1 MPRDEIEDW
10 LFLLET
16 KASERGVSIDFD
28 VDGQVFH
35 FLLGEEDPV
44 LGKVRISK
52 ASSRNFTNEHGET
65 HIWQRFDREQEQLQ
79 EDSDQRVCSIQLD
92 IQDDGSYQENQDHFL
107 FIPGELILQET
118 YSKGDQKI
126 YITSP
131 GEYRGE
137 LARYADDWDA
147 LFEYATGDL
156 PLEEIDEEQVQAK
169 LQELTDEDDGDINEL
184 PRNEDPS
191 VWIEKTKLEGREY
204 KQKGELRLGNAIY
217 SPSANAAGHRVY
229 EGLRHAD
236 VGDIVLHLLQ
246 DRGEVV
252 GVSTIESKLEE
263 GWEGHPDFS
272 WNGEQREEGGYRRW
286 LTDYEEF
293 ETPASIYD
301 DILHHD
307 RYEDELKRIRREYDR
322 LFYDKNLDLVE
333 GFYFTQCP
341 DELVSIFARELE
353 KIPPYLETR
362 NYELEQIDETEMP
375 TRYFWVNTGID
386 DWQHEDGEMFYTA
399 TNKQGSDRRNLEAFE
414 HASADDNVVIYHMS
428 PQKQI
433 VGRGRV
439 TKSLHEE
446 YVESRGEHAEGI
458 TVEWEESLGG
468 PSWETVKAD
477 SELANCEVVT
487 SDKAYYLT
495 ELTEAEYNR
504 ILDLAYRTTFNDY
517 ARELAVPPEDI
528 TVERRNLHF
537 PDDEWQRIKTRIR
550 QALVDGNHVLLFG
563 PPGTGKTKLARQV
576 CTKTV
581 GENGFELVTASADW
595 STFDTVGGYQT
606 TADKRLEFKP
616 GVVLD
621 RFHADSHGTPENE
634 WLVIDELNRAD
645 IDKAFGSLFSA
656 LTGESVILP
665 YDDSDGERIEI
676 LDASRENELIGTNKY
691 YIPEDWRM
699 LATINTLDKTS
710 LYEMSYAFMRR
721 WAFIPVGI
729 PDLPEPNEDPD
740 EDGSDLAALVESYV
754 DVWAADEGVPQ
765 EPAHYEPVGRIWY
778 TINQER
784 AIGPAIVK
792 DIYQYVAAASSTAR
806 ADYVSPIIMY
816 VFPQLEGLRRAKLE
830 QLISQLESIIGND
843 SGELWKVAN
852 DFFQIDLQPDL
863 EIEE

>member
-10 LFLLET
+10 LSALEA
-16 KASERGVSIDFD
+16 KAAERGVSVDFD
-28 VDGQVFH
+28 VEGRVFH

-52 ASSRNFTNEHGET
+52 ASSRNFTNERGET

-79 EDSDQRVCSIQLD
+79 EDPDQRVCSIQLD
-92 IQDDGSYQENQDHFL
+92 IQDDGSYQEGRDHFL

-131 GEYRGE
+131 GEYQGE

-156 PLEEIDEEQVQAK
+156 SLNDVDEEQVQAK
-169 LQELTDEDDGDINEL
+169 LQELTDEGGGNNDEL
-184 PRNEDPS
+184 SRNEDPS
-191 VWIEKTKLEGREY
+191 VWIEKTELTGREY
-204 KQKGELRLGNAIY
+204 KQQGELRLGNAIY

-246 DRGEVV
+246 DRGEIV

-272 WNGEQREEGGYRRW
+272 WNDEQREEGGYRRW
-286 LTDYEEF
+286 LADYKEF

-301 DILHHD
+301 DILHND
-307 RYEDELKRIRREYDR
+307 RYEDVLKHIRREYER
-322 LFYDKNLDLVE
+322 LFYDKNLDIVE

-353 KIPPYLETR
+353 ELPSYLETR
-362 NYELEQIDETEMP
+362 NYELEQIEEIETS
-375 TRYFWVNTGID
+375 TRYFWLNTGIE
-386 DWQHEDGEMFYTA
+386 DWQHEGGEMFCTA
-399 TNKQGSDRRNLEAFE
+399 TNRQGSDRRNLEALE
-414 HASADDNVVIYHMS
+414 RASAGDKVVIYHMS
-428 PQKQI
+428 PKKQI
-433 VGRGRV
+433 VGCGRV
-439 TKSLHEE
+439 TKELHED
-446 YVESRGEHAEGI
+446 YVESREEHAEGI
-458 TVEWEESLGG
+458 TVEWEESLDG
-468 PSWETVKAD
+468 PFWDEITAD
-477 SELANCEVVT
+477 SDLADCEVVT
-487 SDKAYYLT
+487 SDNAFYLT
-495 ELTEAEYNR
+495 ELAEAEYKR
-504 ILDLAYRTTFNDY
+504 ILDLSYRTTFSDH
-517 ARELAVPPEDI
+517 ASELAVPFEDI
-528 TVERRNLHF
+528 TVERGKLHF

-550 QALVDGNHVLLFG
+550 KALVDGNHVLLFG

-576 CTKTV
+576 CAKSI
-581 GENGFELVTASADW
+581 GENGYELVTASADW

-606 TADKRLEFKP
+606 TADNRLEFEP
-616 GVVLD
+616 GVILD
-621 RFHADSHGTPENE
+621 RFHADSDGTPANE

-656 LTGESVILP
+656 LTGESVTLP
-665 YDDSDGERIEI
+665 FDDSDGESIEI
-676 LDASRENELIGTNKY
+676 LDASRENELIGANKY

-729 PDLPEPNEDPD
+729 PDLPEPEEDPIGD
-740 EDGSDLAALVESYV
+740 STDLAELVESYV
-754 DVWAADEGVPQ
+754 DVWAADGGVPR
-765 EPAHYEPVGRIWY
+765 ESAHYETVGRIWY
-778 TINQER
+778 AINEER
-784 AIGPAIVK
+784 AIGPAIVE
-792 DIYQYVAAASSTAR
+792 DIYQYVAAGASTAE

-816 VFPQLEGLRRAKLE
+816 VFPQLEGLRRAELE
-830 QLISQLESIIGND
+830 RLISQLETIIGDD
-843 SGELWKVAN
+843 SGELWTVAR
-852 DFFQIDLQPDL
+852 DFFQMDLQPDSKT
-863 EIEE
+863 EG